1 MPVPAL
7 PRGGATKPRGVG
19 YIHASAG
26 SLGGYAPPALMSGR
40 LHGRMRRWI
49 RALIIS
55 RGKYAVRRAGAA
67 VRALVALPWLVLA
80 SSTPALTVEEA
91 ATLRAAPPLAESNKT
106 ADSLKRYQAASLL
119 THRLGMQGQAEAV
132 PLLVEMRHIGLLTA
146 FAGSYSGASTP
157 ELEALA
163 LRYLAGDPE
172 VALRLVV
179 MLRRLRSPELFDAL
193 LVALLAG
200 RIDCDALLVAAA
212 GAELERGAADVEPKL
227 ARLLPTLH
235 PAFGHRVAKRLADS
249 QYSAGEKPLLE
260 LLRRAPLDG
269 RISVVRLAEQI
280 VRFPSDAALN
290 AVARKLIEIAALAE
304 DKTPPKP
311 GLQFSMRI
319 EDIPQDGLLCSTEM
333 LRIPLPLGDAR
344 SRTVAELIRV
354 LQLAYPEA
362 TLDRG
367 LFGAEALAKLSP
379 AERKSFEAML
389 AERVRIEA
397 LARDLTPENLVH
409 WLLQRPD
416 RRMLKRFIA
425 RGIDINRPTRLG
437 LRPLV
442 AAAQGIDAEGV
453 ALLLAAGADPNL
465 ANAEPDSEGNTAL
478 MELSRHGASQNFLIE
493 AGTRTMRLLLEHKA
507 DVQAR
512 NRDGATA
519 LHFAASQRPELATL
533 LLAAGAP
540 VAVAA
545 RNGSTPLH
553 RAVEGRQAELAK
565 TLLDR
570 GADVNAEEAGGV
582 TPLLWAQD
590 NGDKE
595 LARLL
600 AARGGRVNAGYVLKR
615 DAVRLLHSVPGMRQ

>member
-1 MPVPAL
+1 MDP
-7 PRGGATKPRGVG
+7 
-19 YIHASAG
+19 
-26 SLGGYAPPALMSGR
+26 
-40 LHGRMRRWI
+40 

-55 RGKYAVRRAGAA
+55 RGKYAVRRGGTA
-67 VRALVALPWLVLA
+67 VRVLVALPWLLLA
-80 SSTPALTVEEA
+80 SPAPALTVQEA

-106 ADSLKRYQAASLL
+106 ADSLKRYEAASLL
-119 THRLGMQGQAEAV
+119 AHRLGMQGQAEAV

-146 FAGSYSGASTP
+146 FAGSYSGATTP

-163 LRYLAGDPE
+163 LRHLAGDPE
-172 VALRLVV
+172 VASRLVV

-193 LVALLAG
+193 LAALPAG

-227 ARLLPTLH
+227 ARLLPRLH

-249 QYSAGEKPLLE
+249 QYAAGEKPLLE
-260 LLRRAPLDG
+260 LLRRAPLDT
-269 RISVVRLAEQI
+269 RMAVARLAEQI
-280 VRFPSDAALN
+280 VRFPSDAAIN
-290 AVARKLIEIAALAE
+290 AVARKLIEIAALPE
-304 DKTPPKP
+304 DKTPPRP
-311 GLQFSMRI
+311 GLQFSMRN
-319 EDIPQDGLLCSTEM
+319 EDIPKDGLLCSTEM

-354 LQLAYPEA
+354 LQFAYPEA

-367 LFGAEALAKLSP
+367 LFGAEAQPKLSP
-379 AERKSFEAML
+379 AEQRSFGAML
-389 AERVRIEA
+389 AERTRIES
-397 LARDLTPENLVH
+397 LARELTPENLVH
-409 WLLQRPD
+409 WLGQGPD

-425 RGIDINRPTRLG
+425 RGIDVNRPTRLG

-442 AAAQGIDAEGV
+442 AAARGIDAEAV

-478 MELSRHGASQNFLIE
+478 MELSRHGASLNFLIE

-519 LHFAASQRPELATL
+519 LHFAASRRPELAML

-553 RAVEGRQAELAK
+553 RAVEGRQAGLAK

-590 NGDKE
+590 NGDME

-615 DAVRLLHSVPGMRQ
+615 EAVRLLHSAPGMRQ